1 MKFQTMQNNL
11 KNIVLNWSSPHSRKL
26 PVCADSPIV
35 MGVLNVSRDSFSD
48 GGKYLEIDSALAQC
62 KKMIEQGAEI
72 IDIGAESTR
81 PNATRIS
88 SQDELSL
95 LLPALKEIRNAFGEI
110 AISVD
115 TYKPE
120 VAQIAIENGADIIN
134 DVQTELENGICKMA
148 QVASKLNCPMIAT
161 HNSRTENH
169 DGDFF
174 ENLKSGMMLRVQAL
188 EKSGLDRSQIVID
201 AGVGFGKTR
210 NENFEIVAR
219 LSELRELALPVLLGV
234 SRKSMFAEFAGDDM
248 DLRDVATS
256 VVSAMATMMNSADIL
271 RVHNV
276 ASTITS
282 IKTAKEILKWTK

>member
-1 MKFQTMQNNL
+1 MQNSS
-11 KNIVLNWSSPHSRKL
+11 KNIALNWSSPHSRKL

-35 MGVLNVSRDSFSD
+35 MGVLNVSCDSFSD

-88 SQDELSL
+88 AQDELSL
-95 LLPALKEIRNAFGEI
+95 LLPALKEIRNAFNEV

-161 HNSRTENH
+161 HNSRAENNV
-169 DGDFF
+169 GDFF
-174 ENLKSGMMLRVQAL
+174 ENLKNGMMLRVQAL

-219 LSELRELALPVLLGV
+219 LSELRELGLPILLGV
-234 SRKSMFAEFAGDDM
+234 SRKSMFAEFTGDDM
-248 DLRDVATS
+248 QLRDVATS
-256 VVSAMATMMNSADIL
+256 VVSAMATMMNLADIL

>member
-1 MKFQTMQNNL
+1 MQNNL

-88 SQDELSL
+88 AQDELSL
-95 LLPALKEIRNAFGEI
+95 LLPALKEIRNAFNEV

-161 HNSRTENH
+161 HNSRTENNV
-169 DGDFF
+169 GDFF
-174 ENLKSGMMLRVQAL
+174 ENLKNGMMLRVQAL

-219 LSELRELALPVLLGV
+219 LSELRELGLPILLGV
-234 SRKSMFAEFAGDDM
+234 SRKSMFAEFTGDDM
-248 DLRDVATS
+248 QLRDVATS
-256 VVSAMATMMNSADIL
+256 VISAMATMMNSADIL

>member
-1 MKFQTMQNNL
+1 MQNNL

-134 DVQTELENGICKMA
+134 DVQTEVEDGICKMA
-148 QVASKLNCPMIAT
+148 QVASQLNCPMIAT

>member
-1 MKFQTMQNNL
+1 M
-11 KNIVLNWSSPHSRKL
+11 LNWSSPHSRKL

-88 SQDELSL
+88 AQDELSL
-95 LLPALKEIRNAFGEI
+95 LLPALKEIRNAFNEV

-161 HNSRTENH
+161 HNSRTENNV
-169 DGDFF
+169 GDFF
-174 ENLKSGMMLRVQAL
+174 ENLKNGMMLRVQAL

-219 LSELRELALPVLLGV
+219 LSELRELGLPILLGV
-234 SRKSMFAEFAGDDM
+234 SRKSMFAEFTGDDM
-248 DLRDVATS
+248 QLRDVATS
-256 VVSAMATMMNSADIL
+256 VVSAMATMMNLADIL